1 MTWVTKPQLYQSK
14 PITYDYKSHRRVLRA
29 LETGTVFENK
39 IPLELSTVNAF
50 MKKAIQERKL
60 NVLEFMFNKEL
71 HLLKVAVNF
80 QSFTH

>member
-50 MKKAIQERKL
+50 MEMPFKRE
-60 NVLEFMFNKEL
+60 N
-71 HLLKVAVNF
+71 
-80 QSFTH
+80 STY